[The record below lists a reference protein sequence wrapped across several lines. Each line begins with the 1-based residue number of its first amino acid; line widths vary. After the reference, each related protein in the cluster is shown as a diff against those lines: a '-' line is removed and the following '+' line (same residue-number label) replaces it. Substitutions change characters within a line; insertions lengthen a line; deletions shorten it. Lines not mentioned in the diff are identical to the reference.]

1 MLFNAFFGKPKHPR
15 NRRTRPVSHDPD
27 IITSKT
33 NLILNLILIGFL
45 IVGLR
50 SLHLSTVQYE
60 DKLEESRKPQR
71 KVIVEPSR
79 RGTIRDRFNN
89 PLAINRV
96 SYQAAILYSPI
107 REIPTSRWITSSGKK
122 ILSHPRKEYIAK
134 LANLLAEEL
143 DLDASRVEDLI
154 YSKAALFFN
163 LPYVIKEE
171 ISEKEYYRLKMLEK
185 DWAGVQALR
194 ISKREYPNKRIA
206 SDVIGYMGAISKEE
220 YELILREVKTLKE
233 VLRQWEEHEEPSLP
247 EGFAS
252 FYEVEKRVRTLEE
265 LAYTV
270 YDYVGKSGIEGLF
283 EKELRGFRG
292 KKSYAAD
299 SKGHFLKEFPGS
311 KDPLSGKRVLL
322 NISLDLQSYA
332 EELLAQNE
340 KIRTAKIS
348 GHGKIATNEKQPW
361 IKGGAIVA
369 LDPKTGE
376 ILTLAS
382 WPRFDPNDFIHS
394 GNSEENK
401 EKMRRINRWFENE
414 AHLGGIWNMSQP
426 LEREL
431 YDKREKKFYEDKL
444 WLTWEA
450 YLDLIL
456 PENHAIIKWFQ
467 SHGTIEQA
475 VAIQQAVDAEEQ
487 SGLEIKTLLKE
498 QQELFSSLMPNIQS
512 VYNKLLLIDLCQVA
526 VDHSKFSP
534 HLLKKVGKQ
543 TLGAY
548 RDLASQ
554 FLAFQEKVKE
564 ASKQIFHHQVFRTW
578 RSKNEK
584 NFLKEKRNLEKI
596 NKHYPKPYVD
606 YLDEKENELFSEFWK
621 RKGLYITLLV
631 LTSHQSSLELQNFT
645 ELVKAGLEPNLKKRK
660 LQIALENFTKEEAL
674 EYLNTFR
681 SYQDLT
687 RPLKGSYERLAKGK
701 AQPLEK
707 HLASAFYPAY
717 GFGYGRSQAFRQAA
731 TQGSIFKLVT
741 AYEALI
747 QKLHDSKEELKTIS
761 QLNPLNME
769 DKVFKIGSKIQVG
782 LNSEGKPIP
791 QIYKGGRIP
800 RSRVYNLGQMDI
812 IKAIETSSNV
822 YFSLLA
828 SDVIKEPIDLA
839 NAAKKFALGVKTGI
853 DLPGEIAGKVPD
865 DLATNR
871 NGLYAMAIGQHS
883 LVVTPLQ
890 TSIMLAAM
898 ANKGAIIK
906 PQIVH
911 AIAGGIKE
919 ENASLIH
926 PKTTFPFQ
934 EAYSLIGMDF
944 PLFSSLS
951 KETKKNQVM
960 RTEPEV
966 KRRIDFP
973 DSIRNILLEGLRK
986 VVLYTQ
992 SKSLWSLSRLY
1003 ANYPEAI
1010 SDYVDLKNQLI
1021 GKTSTSESMERIDLD
1036 EHEGTN
1042 LYTHVWF
1049 GGIAFE
1055 QDVNAKFENPELIV
1069 VVYLRYGSYGKE
1081 AAPIAAQIV
1090 KKWRE
1095 IKAQKSMLN

>member
-1 MLFNAFFGKPKHPR
+1 MLFNAFFGKSKHPR
-15 NRRTRPVSHDPD
+15 DRHARQASQDPD

-33 NLILNLILIGFL
+33 NLILNLILLGFL
-45 IVGLR
+45 LIGLR
-50 SLHLSTVQYE
+50 SLHLSTIQYE
-60 DKLEESRKPQR
+60 EKLEESRKPQR
-71 KVIVEPSR
+71 KVIVEPAR

-89 PLAINRV
+89 PLAINKI

-107 REIPTSRWITSSGKK
+107 RSIPASKWATSLGKK
-122 ILSHPRKEYIAK
+122 ILTHPRKEYIAK
-134 LANLLAEEL
+134 LARLVGDELNL
-143 DLDASRVEDLI
+143 DPSRVEDLI

-163 LPYVIKEE
+163 LPYVIREE

-185 DWAGVQALR
+185 DWPGIQALR
-194 ISKREYPNKRIA
+194 ISKREYPNKRVA

-220 YELILREVKTLKE
+220 YELVLREVKTLKE
-233 VLRQWEEHEEPSLP
+233 VLRQWEEHEEPALP
-247 EGFAS
+247 EGFTS
-252 FYEVEKRVRTLEE
+252 FYELEKRVRTLEE

-322 NISLDLQSYA
+322 NISLDLQTFA

-369 LDPKTGE
+369 LDPQSGE

-394 GNSEENK
+394 GDSTANK
-401 EKMRRINRWFENE
+401 EKSSRINRWFENE
-414 AHLGGIWNMSQP
+414 TYLAGIWNMSQP

-456 PENHAIIKWFQ
+456 PENHPLIHWFQ
-467 SHGTIEQA
+467 THGTVEQA
-475 VAIQQAVDAEEQ
+475 VALQQAVDAEEQ
-487 SGLEIKTLLKE
+487 SGIEIKTILKDQPE
-498 QQELFSSLMPNIQS
+498 KFAPLMPNIQS
-512 VYNKLLLIDLCQVA
+512 AYNKLLLIDLCQIA
-526 VDHSKFSP
+526 VDHRKFSKR
-534 HLLKKVGKQ
+534 LLNKVGKQ
-543 TLGAY
+543 PLGTY
-548 RDLASQ
+548 RDLSSQ

-564 ASKQIFHHQVFRTW
+564 ASKQIFHSQVFKTW
-578 RSKNEK
+578 RVKNEK
-584 NFLKEKRNLEKI
+584 AFLKEKRNLEKI
-596 NKHYPKPYVD
+596 NKHYPKPYID
-606 YLDEKENELFSEFWK
+606 YLDEKENELFSEFWN
-621 RKGLYITLLV
+621 RKGLYLSLLALTPITS
-631 LTSHQSSLELQNFT
+631 TSLELQNFAD
-645 ELVKAGLEPNLKKRK
+645 LVKEGLEPGIRKKK
-660 LQIALENFTKEEAL
+660 LQTALENFSKEEAL
-674 EYLNTFR
+674 EYLSTFR
-681 SYQDLT
+681 TFQDLT
-687 RPLKGSYERLAKGK
+687 RPLKGAYDRLVKGK
-701 AQPLEK
+701 SKPLEK
-707 HLASAFYPAY
+707 HLASAFYPTY

-741 AYEALI
+741 AYEALL
-747 QKLHDSKEELKTIS
+747 QKQQASKSELKTVA

-769 DKVFKIGSKIQVG
+769 DKVFKIGSKTHVG
-782 LNSEGKPIP
+782 YTQDGTAIP

-800 RSRVYNLGQMDI
+800 RSRVNHLGHMDI

-828 SDVIKEPIDLA
+828 SDVINEPEDLSR
-839 NAAKKFALGVKTGI
+839 AAKKFALGSKTGI
-853 DLPGEIAGKVPD
+853 DLPGEISGKVPD
-865 DLATNR
+865 DLSVNR

-890 TSIMLAAM
+890 TTIMLAAL
-898 ANKGAIIK
+898 ANKGNILK

-919 ENASLIH
+919 DNAGLIH
-926 PKTTFPFQ
+926 PKTAYPFQ

-944 PLFSSLS
+944 PLFSSLA
-951 KETKKNQVM
+951 KETKKNLVT
-960 RTEPEV
+960 RTQPEV
-966 KRRIDFP
+966 KKRIDLP
-973 DSIRNILLEGLRK
+973 ESIRAILLEGLRK

-1003 ANYPEAI
+1003 SGYPEAI
-1010 SDYVDLKNQLI
+1010 SDYIDLKNQLI

-1055 QDVNAKFENPELIV
+1055 QDVTAKFENPELIV
-1069 VVYLRYGSYGKE
+1069 VVYLRFGSYGKE

-1095 IKAQKSMLN
+1095 IKAQKN